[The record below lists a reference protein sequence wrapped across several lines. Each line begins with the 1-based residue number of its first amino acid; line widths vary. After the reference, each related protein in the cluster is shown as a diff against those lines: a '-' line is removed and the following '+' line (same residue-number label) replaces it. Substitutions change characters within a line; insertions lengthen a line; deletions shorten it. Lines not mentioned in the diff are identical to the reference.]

1 MIVRIFLITYMILIS
16 ENKKEICRILP
27 ISRYISR
34 NHKTPIKESD
44 TPIYIYIYIYIYT
57 HNNNRLPNED
67 KYILYH
73 DESYI
78 RKNFLPIEIL
88 STRLNPALPTQTRDS
103 TNYSRTQITQRGGIM
118 AAN

>member
-16 ENKKEICRILP
+16 ENKKEICRTLH

-44 TPIYIYIYIYIYT
+44 TPIYIYIYI

-103 TNYSRTQITQRGGIM
+103 TNYPRTQITHCGGIM